1 MELLNVNNSYEYLL
15 VQKEQGRYIELPY
28 NIITSEISELT
39 EKVRGWL
46 IEFDCPYVLY
56 HNEEAQELLD
66 ELSEELEN
74 NESFYM
80 PMDGSDD
87 FFIKLTDNVIV
98 HIEAEDEYIGL
109 GEHQT
114 YSCINGLILNEQVT
128 KEEIK
133 EVVEWISKFNK

>member
-1 MELLNVNNSYEYLL
+1 MELLNVNNSYRYLL
-15 VQKEQGRYIELPY
+15 DQKEKGCYIELPY
-28 NIITSEISELT
+28 NIITSERSKLT
-39 EKVRGWL
+39 EKVREWL
-46 IEFDCPYVLY
+46 REFDCPYVLY
-56 HNEEAQELLD
+56 NNDEAQELLN
-66 ELSEELEN
+66 EISEELKN
-74 NESFYM
+74 NKSLYM

-98 HIEAEDEYIGL
+98 HIEAEDEYLGL